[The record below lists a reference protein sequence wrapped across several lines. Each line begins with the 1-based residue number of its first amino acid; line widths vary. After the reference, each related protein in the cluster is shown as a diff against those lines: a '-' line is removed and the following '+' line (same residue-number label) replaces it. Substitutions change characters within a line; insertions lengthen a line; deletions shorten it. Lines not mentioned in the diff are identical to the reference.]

1 MFKAE
6 SESSTEVLAMVLNL
20 ASGAAPAK
28 DKVLEFA
35 IQTAY
40 DLGRL
45 DGLEKAY
52 VKQQG

>member
-1 MFKAE
+1 MLKAE

-20 ASGAAPAK
+20 ASGATPAK
-28 DKVLEFA
+28 DKMLEFA

-52 VKQQG
+52 DKQQG